1 MSFSIRIKER
11 AAREP
16 RRIAR
21 PDRTRLAVA
30 IDRLVETPYLGAA
43 PKGDL
48 RGRRRLRAGDWRVLY
63 EVREDELVVLVV
75 RVAQRREA

>member
-11 AAREP
+11 AAREL

-21 PDRTRLAVA
+21 PDRTRLAAA
-30 IDRLVETPYLGAA
+30 IDRLAETPYLGAA
-43 PKGDL
+43 LKGDL
-48 RGRRRLRAGDWRVLY
+48 RGLRRLRAGDWRVLY